1 MSKTCPNCA
10 HSNPDE
16 GLFCMRCGTPLN
28 ADAEYKTTIINAGN
42 QEELDTK
49 EIDTKVDQDKNLAP
63 PPPPPVPI
71 VGAEVSLY
79 LLDTRRVVPVM
90 GKKEFTIGR
99 QMPEADNQPDVD
111 LSPYKAFSLG
121 VSRMH
126 ATVKVAEQGIY
137 LTDLGSSNGT
147 YLNNQRLKANESYPL
162 KHKDVVTFGLFRV
175 QVLIR
180 ANN

>member
-10 HSNPDE
+10 HTNPDE
-16 GLFCMRCGTPLN
+16 ALFCMKCGTPLD
-28 ADAEYKTTIINAGN
+28 AEAEYKTTLIDAGE
-42 QEELDTK
+42 QEELETK
-49 EIDTKVDQDKNLAP
+49 EIDTKVDQEKRAAP
-63 PPPPPVPI
+63 PPPPIPI

-99 QMPEADNQPDVD
+99 HMPEAEHQPDVD

-126 ATVKVAEQGIY
+126 AEVKVREQGIY

-147 YLNNQRLKANESYPL
+147 YLNNQRLKANEAYPL

-180 ANN
+180 ANS